1 MKWLGRLRCCRGPA
15 GEQAPL
21 PPPPPYSAD
30 DTWSDVWTHP
40 RLVAGHLRVRAR
52 NAARVAREL
61 SSPPRGL
68 EWATIGRHGGVV
80 WHASPDDAT
89 QTYGDLLSGIS
100 TLYQQMLLL
109 DRATAEAG
117 EVARKTAQLRA
128 FIAAAAS
135 YFGPVTSV
143 EHITP
148 GVFHLV
154 CAYFLPSGKL
164 QRGFAIRGRTVHV
177 PF

>member
-1 MKWLGRLRCCRGPA
+1 MKCCRGPA

-21 PPPPPYSAD
+21 PPPPPYASE
-30 DTWSDVWTHP
+30 DTWTDVWAHP

-61 SSPPRGL
+61 SPPRGL
-68 EWATIGRHGGVV
+68 DWATIGRHGGVV
-80 WHASPDDAT
+80 WHASPDHAT

-100 TLYQQMLLL
+100 TLYQQLQML

-117 EVARKTAQLRA
+117 EVTRKTAQLQT
-128 FIAAAAS
+128 FVAAAAS
-135 YFGPVTSV
+135 YFGPATSV

-148 GVFHLV
+148 GVCHLV
-154 CAYFLPSGKL
+154 CAYFLPSGQL
-164 QRGFAIRGRTVHV
+164 QRS
-177 PF
+177 